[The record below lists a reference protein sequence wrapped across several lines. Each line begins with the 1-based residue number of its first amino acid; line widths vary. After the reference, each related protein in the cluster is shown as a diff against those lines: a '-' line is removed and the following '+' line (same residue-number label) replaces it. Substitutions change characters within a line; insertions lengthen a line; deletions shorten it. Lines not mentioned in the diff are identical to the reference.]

1 MDAESIWQIV
11 RYILIA
17 AGSWATT
24 KGWID
29 ESTLTSVVGAIGTI
43 FVAVWG
49 LVARAKT
56 PSA

>member
-1 MDAESIWQIV
+1 MNADSIWQIA

-17 AGSWATT
+17 AGGYFVS
-24 KGWID
+24 KGVVD
-29 ESTLTSVVGAIGTI
+29 ESTVTSIVGALGTI

-49 LVARAKT
+49 LIARKT